1 MCRRPELNAAINM
14 PPLNQ
19 ISSETARL
27 EAANADLRARL
38 DEAEETLNAIRSG
51 EVDALV
57 VEGQFGAQVF
67 TLQGTESES
76 NQFRGDIL
84 SQINDAVV
92 AVDNQQH
99 VTYLNYAAERQY
111 GITASEALGRHLNEL
126 WVGEWNNAAD
136 EDAAMKALTDG
147 VCWRGE
153 SRHVKSSGETIHVE
167 SAVTPLQ
174 DPAGA
179 PIGSLAT
186 IRDITDRK
194 RTELLM
200 LEQKHLLETIAKGR
214 PLDECLANLCNA
226 VTRLNPRSRACVL
239 LADDTRKKFHRSIA
253 PTLMPSFGEALQDAP
268 IEEESMGSCGEA
280 VFSSRQVTCK
290 DIANET
296 RWSPLWRELCL
307 AHGIRACRSAPV
319 LNSDGLAFA
328 SVMLCLDEARSPT
341 EWEQRLVEFGTS
353 LVAIAMERDLAAQ
366 SLLEAKEAAELANQS
381 KDRFLAV
388 LSHELRTPL
397 TPALLAVAALELDSD
412 LPAEAREELA
422 MIKRNIELE
431 TKLIDDLLDLSRI
444 TTGKLTLNSELVH
457 LNEVVRD
464 VCEICHS
471 QVQEQGLTLDVS
483 LDPKAGVINADP
495 ARFRQVLWNVLKNA
509 VKFTPVNGSIQI
521 STKRLTDD
529 HCEVRIQDSGAGIP
543 PEVLPHVFNAFEQ
556 GGTGITRQFGG
567 LGLGLAICKA
577 LMDLH
582 GGSIRA
588 ESAGAGE
595 GATFVIQIP
604 GRMLTATARIRL
616 TLPDNAP
623 PLPPLRLLL
632 VEDNLDT
639 AHILGRLLTR
649 AGFSVLSASNV
660 VGAVALAKTEAF
672 DVLVSDLG
680 LPDGTGHEVMKQVR
694 ALRRVPGIAMSGYG
708 MDEDLRRSR
717 EAGFVEHLVKPIQA
731 SQLIAA
737 IRRVM
742 R

>member
-1 MCRRPELNAAINM
+1 M
-14 PPLNQ
+14 PPSDQ
-19 ISSETARL
+19 ILSETAETARL
-27 EAANADLRARL
+27 YADNAELRTRL
-38 DEAEETLNAIRSG
+38 REAEETLNAIRNG

-57 VEGQFGAQVF
+57 VEGHSGAQIF
-67 TLQGTESES
+67 TLQGTEAES

-84 SQINDAVV
+84 SQISDAVV
-92 AVDNQQH
+92 AVDNDQH

-126 WVGEWNNAAD
+126 WTGEWSSPAD
-136 EDAAMKALTDG
+136 EDAATKALTDG

-153 SRHVKSSGETIHVE
+153 TRHVKRNGETIHVE
-167 SAVTPLQ
+167 SSVTPLQ
-174 DPAGA
+174 DPAGSS
-179 PIGSLAT
+179 IGSLAT

-226 VTRLNPRSRACVL
+226 VTRLSPRSRACVL
-239 LADDTRKKFHRSIA
+239 LADAARKKFHRSIA
-253 PTLMPSFGEALQDAP
+253 PTLMPSFGQALRDAP
-268 IEEESMGSCGEA
+268 IEEESMGTCGDA
-280 VFSSRQVTCK
+280 VFSSTQVTCA

-307 AHGIRACRSAPV
+307 SHGIKACRSAPV
-319 LNSDGLAFA
+319 LNTNGEAFA

-341 EWEQRLVEFGTS
+341 QWEQRLVEFGTS

-366 SLLEAKEAAELANQS
+366 SLLEAKEAAELANKS

-397 TPALLAVAALELDSD
+397 TPALLAVAALEQDSG

-457 LNEVVRD
+457 LNEIVRD
-464 VCEICHS
+464 VCEICRS
-471 QVQEQGLTLDVS
+471 QVQEQGLTLDMS
-483 LDPKAGVINADP
+483 LDPKAGVISADP

-509 VKFTPVNGSIQI
+509 IKFTPMNGRIQI
-521 STKRLTDD
+521 STTRTKDD
-529 HCEVRIQDSGAGIP
+529 ICEVRIQDSGAGIP

-556 GGTGITRQFGG
+556 GGSGITRQFGG

-582 GGSIRA
+582 GGSIHA

-595 GATFVIQIP
+595 GATFLIQIP
-604 GRMLTATARIRL
+604 GKLLTATARIRL
-616 TLPDNAP
+616 TLPDAAP
-623 PLPPLRLLL
+623 PLPSLRLLL
-632 VEDNLDT
+632 VEDNADT
-639 AHILGRLLTR
+639 ARMLSRLLTR
-649 AGFSVLSASNV
+649 AGFTVLSAPNV
-660 VGAVALAKTEAF
+660 ASAVAIAKSEAF
-672 DVLVSDLG
+672 DVLISDLG

-694 ALRRVPGIAMSGYG
+694 TLHKVPGIAMSGYG
-708 MDEDLRRSR
+708 MDEDLRRSHD
-717 EAGFVEHLVKPIQA
+717 AGFVEHLVKPIQA
-731 SQLIAA
+731 SQLIEA
-737 IRRVM
+737 IRRVL